1 MKGQG
6 AGGEKMAIL
15 GDVLSLATPKG
26 ITKVRPEWEHLDFY
40 ESLDHWKMH
49 LRNCALKMLS
59 DNLKVHVLFCKSL
72 FIYYFANEKLYSI

>member
-6 AGGEKMAIL
+6 AGGAKMAIL

-59 DNLKVHVLFCKSL
+59 DNLKVHVLFLQISFYIL
-72 FIYYFANEKLYSI
+72 FC

>member
-26 ITKVRPEWEHLDFY
+26 ITIVSPAWENLDFY

-59 DNLKVHVLFCKSL
+59 DNLKVHVLFLQISFYIL
-72 FIYYFANEKLYSI
+72 FW

>member
-26 ITKVRPEWEHLDFY
+26 ITIVVGTSWLLWVSR
-40 ESLDHWKMH
+40 SLKNAFAQ
-49 LRNCALKMLS
+49 LRT
-59 DNLKVHVLFCKSL
+59 
-72 FIYYFANEKLYSI
+72 